1 MILKVI
7 HMWLVVSAG
16 RVAGKVDTGNTSVKV
31 RHSPALGV
39 KIAESGS
46 FFCSQLLAV
55 NNVDVTPRKLRAQ
68 NIELVREG

>member
-1 MILKVI
+1 MDVIAGVGITILKVI

-39 KIAESGS
+39 KIAESG
-46 FFCSQLLAV
+46 FFFAPNFSLL
-55 NNVDVTPRKLRAQ
+55 TMWM
-68 NIELVREG
+68 